1 MENIT
6 GKYQSFSDFQEALS
20 EVEPWEKDDH
30 QPATSDSHTVI
41 LDDSAAM
48 HVDSPLPVS
57 IANVM
62 DSTDEDIPE
71 EFCSPQ
77 SHATSGGE
85 RDADVTESVDLHDD
99 APSAHTHETIE
110 KNDSNA
116 VSSSDAI
123 VETTDKD
130 GFPINLFPTFIA
142 KIARELYRT
151 RLFPIGYT
159 LMAIL
164 FVISVL
170 VGKSA
175 CLLTHLGSTFTN
187 LYVAFVGP
195 KGEDKTRPINWAAR
209 PLVELDRDAYAS
221 YIREKKEYEEA
232 LAIGEKDLVPP
243 AFPRRYIMS
252 NATDEAI
259 LKQIGRCPESIG
271 LRRDELMDL
280 LKQSGRYTEKDS
292 DLYLSLFSGA
302 SLEIDRATK
311 DEVFFIDA
319 PFVSLIGGIQPDRFI
334 RAFRGDRMD
343 SGLFDRFLLV
353 VRNGYTPKL
362 WKLEGKME
370 TEDIDEK
377 YSSMVRTFLEATE
390 WHGTYELAPDAK
402 TMLQAWQNEKEMELE
417 KNGSD
422 LQIGVFRKI
431 QVYALKFSLLLQILW
446 DVDSDEKNTE
456 HIVSPESAIRAT
468 VLADYFFRVSTA
480 MAEEIQPA
488 LMSKKEMR
496 LLNELPD
503 VFTAKEGFLKA
514 QENGIGKTSYYEFLG
529 KLNGKVIE
537 KTGRGVYLKKYPGLQ
552 NSNKIAS

>member
-1 MENIT
+1 
-6 GKYQSFSDFQEALS
+6 
-20 EVEPWEKDDH
+20 
-30 QPATSDSHTVI
+30 
-41 LDDSAAM
+41 
-48 HVDSPLPVS
+48 
-57 IANVM
+57 
-62 DSTDEDIPE
+62 
-71 EFCSPQ
+71 
-77 SHATSGGE
+77 
-85 RDADVTESVDLHDD
+85 
-99 APSAHTHETIE
+99 
-110 KNDSNA
+110 
-116 VSSSDAI
+116 
-123 VETTDKD
+123 
-130 GFPINLFPTFIA
+130 
-142 KIARELYRT
+142 
-151 RLFPIGYT
+151 
-159 LMAIL
+159 
-164 FVISVL
+164 
-170 VGKSA
+170 
-175 CLLTHLGSTFTN
+175 
-187 LYVAFVGP
+187 
-195 KGEDKTRPINWAAR
+195 
-209 PLVELDRDAYAS
+209 
-221 YIREKKEYEEA
+221 
-232 LAIGEKDLVPP
+232 
-243 AFPRRYIMS
+243 
-252 NATDEAI
+252 
-259 LKQIGRCPESIG
+259 
-271 LRRDELMDL
+271 MDL

-488 LMSKKEMR
+488 LLSKKEMR